1 VHPLRGD
8 LGGQLAGQP
17 DVGDHPGRRRLLDRH
32 QRPHLGARVERHV
45 VEVVVLAVV
54 GDLPRRPQRPQ
65 HGQALL
71 EDRRTLAERQAER
84 LELPPHAVLRVA
96 HAGAEDGSA
105 AAQLVQGGPL
115 QGQVERVA
123 RRGDQAGGAELGP
136 RGPLRDRREQ
146 ADRLE
151 PGLGEQAVAHPDGAE
166 SPLLREFRQVK
177 QVGQGVVGGDQWLT
191 VVQVDAEFDTEP
203 RSSARC
209 RYDRPPP

>member
-1 VHPLRGD
+1 
-8 LGGQLAGQP
+8 
-17 DVGDHPGRRRLLDRH
+17 
-32 QRPHLGARVERHV
+32 
-45 VEVVVLAVV
+45 VV

-151 PGLGEQAVAHPDGAE
+151 PGLGEKAVAHPDGAE
-166 SPLLREFRQVK
+166 SPLLREFRQRLLQQCGGVERI
-177 QVGQGVVGGDQWLT
+177 QRVAESGVHSVAGHLDDQAAVGLDRL
-191 VVQVDAEFDTEP
+191 
-203 RSSARC
+203 AR
-209 RYDRPPP
+209 